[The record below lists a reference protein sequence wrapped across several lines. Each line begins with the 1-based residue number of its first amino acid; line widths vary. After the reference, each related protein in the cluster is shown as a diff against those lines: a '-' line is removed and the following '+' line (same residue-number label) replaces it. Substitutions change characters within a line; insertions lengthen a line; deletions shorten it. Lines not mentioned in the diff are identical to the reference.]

1 MKRVVEPVRKSLLDV
16 IRKNLRA
23 TGKITYITRVTYIGE
38 YIGENVNLE
47 QQMESIINS
56 LQEDYINIPI
66 TGLFLIYPKYFVHVI
81 EAAED
86 IIYRHFKALNN
97 YKNEKCKIKRAIYLP
112 TYHHVH
118 QRFFSQWSYVYS
130 IPPSLIQP
138 FTSFELDDILHQ
150 MSNCFRKI
158 YILCDHISNTIKD
171 NSIPMNE
178 VVKTL
183 NEKFVPYYPESTLL
197 EYLLNIRH
205 PVILTIDDYL
215 KIFSVTPTINLYPD
229 TIWPAPRDM
238 IFCPELKKN
247 EYKD

>member
-1 MKRVVEPVRKSLLDV
+1 
-16 IRKNLRA
+16 
-23 TGKITYITRVTYIGE
+23 
-38 YIGENVNLE
+38 
-47 QQMESIINS
+47 MESIINN

-86 IIYRHFKALNN
+86 IIYRHFRAINN
-97 YKNEKCKIKRAIYLP
+97 YKSEKSKIKRAIYLP

-130 IPPSLIQP
+130 VPPSLIQP

-171 NSIPMNE
+171 SSIPMNE

-215 KIFSVTPTINLYPD
+215 NIFSITPTINLYP
-229 TIWPAPRDM
+229 
-238 IFCPELKKN
+238 EYLQYQKN
-247 EYKD
+247 VFFYGIHEICITKLITYTNFIQMVSFLFFSFFFF